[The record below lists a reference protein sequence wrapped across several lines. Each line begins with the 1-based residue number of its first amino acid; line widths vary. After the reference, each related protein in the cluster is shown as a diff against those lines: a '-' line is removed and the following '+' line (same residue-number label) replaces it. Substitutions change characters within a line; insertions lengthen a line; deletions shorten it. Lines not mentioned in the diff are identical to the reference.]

1 MSSSRIDKHLA
12 NFRRRHRNAGE
23 QIRTWA
29 PGYIGKMFGSGKD
42 WQHNGVL
49 VVTDQRIAFHR
60 RGLFGEVLETMPLAR
75 ISSVEQLTFAG
86 HRVLRLHTSNDSLEF
101 KSFDAG
107 RLRSVAR
114 AVEAARG
121 AGQPAPSSPP
131 EPAATSPT
139 GPTPVAERLR
149 QLDDLHRQG
158 LISAEEHETK
168 RAEILAEL

>member
-1 MSSSRIDKHLA
+1 MASGTDKHLA
-12 NFRRRHRNAGE
+12 NFRRRHRNPGE

-49 VVTDQRIAFHR
+49 IVTDQRVIFHR
-60 RGLFGEVLETMPLAR
+60 RGLLGEVLETMPLAR

-107 RLRSVAR
+107 RVRSVAR

-121 AGQPAPSSPP
+121 NIQPPP
-131 EPAATSPT
+131 QPQPTATNPTSATPA
-139 GPTPVAERLR
+139 AERLR
-149 QLDDLHRQG
+149 QLDELHHQG
-158 LISAEEHETK
+158 LISAEEHQAK